1 MRSRERHKADASEQ
15 LRRARRGLQA
25 PSIVGGPHVARA
37 TRFLNDLS
45 NPTGLGHS
53 DRNLLG
59 EVLCELAV
67 LPIGGKMTA
76 ASGKRLAQQE
86 GPSPPTLCQPHPS
99 VIATGLRSFTGTR
112 RHIVPARCLAL
123 RGPKPTLRAV
133 GGTQVYAFGG
143 IDGGNVFAR
152 SLAPTS
158 SKPPQEPIL
167 RGLSDGLLPLVAGTL
182 QIWTV
187 GFTGAIARR
196 YRHEHLVTALRLPRY
211 EHARAFTS
219 QAVNVVAS
227 LVAFAAVCQCHRSL
241 KRGWLRNHR
250 VRLHLALDIRERVG
264 RRKHYGD
271 GDKQSD
277 SCAVHS

>member
-1 MRSRERHKADASEQ
+1 
-15 LRRARRGLQA
+15 
-25 PSIVGGPHVARA
+25 
-37 TRFLNDLS
+37 
-45 NPTGLGHS
+45 
-53 DRNLLG
+53 
-59 EVLCELAV
+59 
-67 LPIGGKMTA
+67 
-76 ASGKRLAQQE
+76 
-86 GPSPPTLCQPHPS
+86 
-99 VIATGLRSFTGTR
+99 
-112 RHIVPARCLAL
+112 L

-211 EHARAFTS
+211 EHARAFAS

-227 LVAFAAVCQCHRSL
+227 LVAFAAVYQCHRSL
-241 KRGWLRNHR
+241 KRAWLRNHR

-264 RRKHYGD
+264 RRKNYGD
-271 GDKQSD
+271 GNQQSD
-277 SCAVHS
+277 SCAVHSMKMLPGRVERNQAKETRNRSIRLSRWRLRARSLVLARLQPPTTLRRKSSSR